1 MSDLAPYLEFAS
13 TLCDGARAILE
24 TRYRS
29 IPEAEW
35 KEDQTPVTVADR
47 EVEAFLREEIERVY
61 PSHGILGEE
70 HGSVRLDAEFVWALD
85 PIDGT
90 KSFAAGKPLF
100 TTLIGLCRKGVP
112 IVGAI
117 EAPGT
122 GERWL
127 GATGLGTVYQE
138 GPARAAAERSL
149 DTAVLTATH
158 PDMFEG
164 ERLAAFEAL
173 SEATRYTLYGSDA
186 YGYGQLARGDLHL
199 VCEASLKPFDWCA
212 LVPVVQG
219 AGGTITDWSGAPLT
233 LHSDGTA
240 LAAAGPELHAQALA
254 VLRP

>member
-1 MSDLAPYLEFAS
+1 MTDLAPYLEFAS

-24 TRYRS
+24 TRYRAV
-29 IPEAEW
+29 PEAEW
-35 KEDQTPVTVADR
+35 KADQTPVTVADR
-47 EVEAFLREEIERVY
+47 EVETFLRDAILGAY
-61 PSHGILGEE
+61 PEHGILGEE
-70 HGSVRLDAEFVWALD
+70 HGSVRLDAEYVWALD

-100 TTLIGLCRKGVP
+100 TTLIGLCRNGVP
-112 IVGAI
+112 VVGAI

-127 GATGLGTVYQE
+127 GATGLGTIYQE
-138 GPARAAAERSL
+138 ARVQTAADRAL

-164 ERLAAFEAL
+164 GRLAAFEAL
-173 SEATRYTLYGSDA
+173 SRASRYTLYGSDA

-199 VCEASLKPFDWCA
+199 VCEADLKPFDWCA

-233 LHSDGTA
+233 LSSDGTA
-240 LAAAGPELHAQALA
+240 LAAAGPALHQAALEI
-254 VLRP
+254 LRR